1 MKFMKSEN
9 FNETN
14 ILKGVGYH
22 FLRFRKNGRHALR
35 LWRPGEFAAE
45 KKRRLKLMALYYMG
59 VLLMFV
65 GFLICFNAIF
75 RNPDV
80 AKPTPG
86 AVTRDA
92 EIERAR
98 FD

>member
-1 MKFMKSEN
+1 MKNNN
-9 FNETN
+9 FNDSN
-14 ILKGVGYH
+14 ILNTVGYR
-22 FLRFRKNGRHALR
+22 FLRFRRSGRRGLC
-35 LWRPGEFAAE
+35 LWRPGELAAE
-45 KKRRLKLMALYYMG
+45 KKRRLKLTGLYYMG
-59 VLLMFV
+59 VLLMLV